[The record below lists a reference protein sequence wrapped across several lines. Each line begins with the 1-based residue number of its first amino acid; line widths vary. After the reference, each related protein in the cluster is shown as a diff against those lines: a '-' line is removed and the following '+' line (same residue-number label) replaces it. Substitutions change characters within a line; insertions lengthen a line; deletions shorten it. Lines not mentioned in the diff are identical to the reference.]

1 MFLILDPAMLNHP
14 ATAFVPNGF
23 LRAGFISV
31 PRSAMGPN
39 GARTTRLGWT
49 WLKRH
54 AGWHPGRVVHENGI
68 F

>member
-14 ATAFVPNGF
+14 AAAFAPDG
-23 LRAGFISV
+23 LSRADFILV
-31 PRSAMGPN
+31 PRSAMTPD
-39 GARTTRLGWT
+39 GALAALHGWA
-49 WLKRH
+49 WLRRH

>member
-1 MFLILDPAMLNHP
+1 MLNQP
-14 ATAFVPNGF
+14 ATAFASEGF

-31 PRSAMGPN
+31 PRSAMTPGHAAKAFH
-39 GARTTRLGWT
+39 GSI

-54 AGWHPGRVVHENGI
+54 ADGHPGRVVHENGI